1 MKSNPDYQLK
11 EVKGGQLFL
20 PVNEES
26 EKNWDQNG
34 SKRDRV
40 TFQITGRNRRG
51 HQGFFLVNGFP
62 QVAQQ

>member
-20 PVNEES
+20 PVNEEVKKIGT
-26 EKNWDQNG
+26 ENG

-40 TFQITGRNRRG
+40 TFQITGRNQRG